1 MRKLQI
7 EYSRKEKLEKLLSN
21 LDSLQKD
28 GQVTAEQYNSIKENY
43 ENLRSAA
50 VKALENIKG
59 TLKRDIEKKQNELKD
74 LKQSLENLDVRFK
87 IGEMPEADFQKA
99 RDKIQ
104 RTIQTRQEEVAN
116 LQNLLN
122 TKSSSDVGGY
132 VEVKIEAPKGLSSA
146 IEEML
151 PASLS
156 GSSGISSGFIGKPS
170 ILSLILG
177 VVIFVSVFLPW
188 VSADLGF
195 GMTETANGMENG
207 WGTLALIMAIICVL
221 FSFIAIPKIK
231 GIGLIASGVLIIISV
246 IAYWFS
252 VRGELGI
259 LQEIVSPSFGL
270 FITAVAAII
279 VLIAGIVYYR
289 RPI

>member
-21 LDSLQKD
+21 LDSIKKED
-28 GQVTAEQYNSIKENY
+28 QVTAEQYDSIKENY
-43 ENLRSAA
+43 ENLHSAA
-50 VKALENIKG
+50 IKAVEDIKG
-59 TLKRDIEKKQNELKD
+59 TLKRDLEKKQGELKD
-74 LKQSLENLDVRFK
+74 LNQSLENLGVRFK

-99 RDKIQ
+99 QDKMQ
-104 RTIQTRQEEVAN
+104 RTIQTRQSEIAN

-170 ILSLILG
+170 LLSLILG
-177 VVIFVSVFLPW
+177 IVIFISVFLPW
-188 VSADLGF
+188 ASADFGLGIK
-195 GMTETANGMENG
+195 ETASGIENG
-207 WGTLALIMAIICVL
+207 WGTLALIMGIICVL
-221 FSFIAIPKIK
+221 FSFIAVPKIK
-231 GIGLIASGVLIIISV
+231 GIGLIASGVLTIIGV

-252 VRGELGI
+252 VRGQLGI
-259 LQEIVSPSFGL
+259 FQEIVSPSFGI
-270 FITAVAAII
+270 FITALAAIV

-289 RPI
+289 RPV

>member
-21 LDSLQKD
+21 LDSLKKD

-43 ENLRSAA
+43 ENLHSAV
-50 VKALENIKG
+50 VKAVENIKG
-59 TLKRDIEKKQNELKD
+59 TLKRDLEKKQDELKN
-74 LKQSLENLDVRFK
+74 LNQSLENLGVRFK

-99 RDKIQ
+99 RDKMQ
-104 RTIQTRQEEVAN
+104 GTIQTRQREIAG

-146 IEEML
+146 IEEIL

-170 ILSLILG
+170 LLSLILG
-177 VVIFVSVFLPW
+177 IVIFISVFLPW

-195 GMTETANGMENG
+195 GIKETASGIENG
-207 WGTLALIMAIICVL
+207 WGTLALIMGIICVL
-221 FSFIAIPKIK
+221 FSFIAVPKIK
-231 GIGLIASGVLIIISV
+231 GIGLIASGFLAIIGV
-246 IAYWFS
+246 IAYWFD
-252 VRGELGI
+252 VRGQLGI
-259 LQEIVSPSFGL
+259 FQEIVSPSFGL
-270 FITAVAAII
+270 FITAIVAVVI
-279 VLIAGIVYYR
+279 LITGIVYYR
-289 RPI
+289 RPV

>member
-104 RTIQTRQEEVAN
+104 RTIQTRQEEVTN